1 VLLGAG
7 VLLGIAGTALGLAF
21 GPDDRLELGPED
33 YTSAGPSIAT
43 APEAIAWAG
52 PVVEI
57 TAERADDGPVFV
69 GVGPHVDVADYLAR
83 TTYTRIDDVSFPWD
97 ATTTPVNGPD
107 SPGAPPSELDWW
119 LADAEGPGRA
129 TVRLPLPESAIDV
142 VVMDPSLRTPLEVA
156 VTVAWVQDGAFLLAI
171 GMVVVAVGLGLAGR
185 RVARA

>member
-1 VLLGAG
+1 MLLA
-7 VLLGIAGTALGLAF
+7 IAGTALGVAF
-21 GPDDRLELGPED
+21 GPDDRLELGPD
-33 YTSAGPSIAT
+33 DFTSAGPSIAT

-57 TAERADDGPVFV
+57 TAERADEGPVFV
-69 GVGPHVDVADYLAR
+69 GVGAHVDVTDYLAR

-97 ATTTPVNGPD
+97 ANTTRVTGPD
-107 SPGAPPSELDWW
+107 SPGAPPAELDWW
-119 LADAEGPGRA
+119 LADAEGTGSA

-142 VVMDPSLRTPLEVA
+142 VVMDPSLQEPLEVA

-171 GMVVVAVGLGLAGR
+171 GMIAVAVGLVLAGR